1 MVDGKFAPVEPYNFW
16 NSEIGPGRLSTPFFA
31 AAGKDAFLVAWR
43 TEPWVGRGNGSPR
56 QNALL
61 FDAKGVAQGSQPQ
74 PVFSIS
80 GDRLSTV
87 LSAGIVWDGAA
98 FVAAWAEFRSG
109 GQYASKDYSGK
120 TPPHEGIMV
129 SRIGPDRNLTG
140 APQFVS
146 GTLEGPAMNPCAAS
160 DGNGISLIAYEKHP
174 EKADVPI
181 KIGFRLLRAGP

>member
-16 NSEIGPGRLSTPFFA
+16 NSDNGPGRLGTPFFA

-74 PVFSIS
+74 PVFSIA
-80 GDRLSTV
+80 GDRLTNV

-109 GQYASKDYSGK
+109 GQYASKGYSGK

-146 GTLEGPAMNPCAAS
+146 GTPESPATFPAVAS
-160 DGNGISLIAYEKHP
+160 GGTGTTLIAYEKHP
-174 EKADVPI
+174 ERGDVPI
-181 KIGFRLLRAGP
+181 KMGVRVLTAK